1 MGCLTIKLMSGRA
14 KVTVYY
20 TPECPAD
27 ELLRE
32 LREALSEAG
41 ISHEIEEI
49 TLVNDEEAAE
59 HKILGVPTVRINGVD
74 VDPNFEDKGVYRAAC
89 TRIYKW
95 EGRIYNYPPKEMI
108 VEALRRLGLLGE

>member
-1 MGCLTIKLMSGRA
+1 MSGR
-14 KVTVYY
+14 VRVVVYY

-32 LREALSEAG
+32 LREALSET
-41 ISHEIEEI
+41 EVPYELEEVV
-49 TLVNDEEAAE
+49 LASDEEAAE
-59 HKILGVPTVRINGVD
+59 HKVLGVPTVRINGTD

-95 EGRIYNYPPKEMI
+95 EGRMYNYPPRGMI
-108 VEALRRLGLLGE
+108 VEALRKLGLLSK